1 MKELLVKMLESL
13 GYPAYLQGT
22 MSDEDLLKPSYVTY
36 FTLAGDDAGHFDN
49 EPSGVAWRYTVI
61 FYSSDPRLVASAPND
76 IRVALKAA
84 GFIPRGRG
92 TDIPSDEPTHTG
104 WAMEFYH
111 LDMGG

>member
-1 MKELLVKMLESL
+1 MKDLLTRTVEAL

-61 FYSSDPRLVASAPND
+61 FYSSDPRLVASAPKE
-76 IRVALKAA
+76 IRAALKAV
-84 GFIPRGRG
+84 GFIPQGRG
-92 TDIPSDEPTHTG
+92 MDIPSDEKTHTG
-104 WAMEFYH
+104 WAMDFIYPEKI
-111 LDMGG
+111 

>member
-1 MKELLVKMLESL
+1 MKDLLTRTVEAL

-22 MSDEDLLKPSYVTY
+22 MSENEPYPQSFVTF

-61 FYSSDPRLVASAPND
+61 FYSSDPRLVASAPKE
-76 IRVALKAA
+76 IRAALKAV

-92 TDIPSDEPTHTG
+92 MDIPSDEPTHTG
-104 WAMEFYH
+104 WAMEFYY
-111 LDMGG
+111 LDMEG